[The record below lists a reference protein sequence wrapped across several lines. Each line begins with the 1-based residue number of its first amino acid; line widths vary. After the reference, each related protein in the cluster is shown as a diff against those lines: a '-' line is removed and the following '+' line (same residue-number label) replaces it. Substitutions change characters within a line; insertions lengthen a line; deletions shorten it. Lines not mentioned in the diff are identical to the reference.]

1 MSKQLPVIQETGSL
15 RRDGS
20 RAWVHPADVT
30 GRFTSLRRVIF
41 AVLILV
47 YVVMPWI
54 DIGGHPAVFL
64 DIARRKFFL
73 FGLTFNAQ
81 DAWLAFFLFTG
92 AGFSLMFLTAMLG
105 RVWCGYACPQ
115 TVFLDGVF
123 RRIERALEGPRNER
137 IRRNASPMSFDK
149 AWRKGLKHILFVAL
163 SLAVAHVFLSYFVS
177 LPGLFSMMKSGPAD
191 HMEAF
196 LWMVGVSLAMYVNF
210 AWFREQFC
218 LIVCPYGR
226 LQSVLMDRDS
236 VIIGYDEARGEPRGK
251 AKDASKGDCVD
262 CNRCVVVCPTGID
275 IRDGSQLDCIGCA
288 NCVDACDDIMAR
300 LGRPKG
306 LVRYDSLNGLAG
318 EKRRIIRPRLFLYA
332 ALGMIGAVVA
342 SLAFQSR
349 TAFEANLLRQRGAPF
364 VVVDEGV
371 RNAFELHLVN
381 KNASPMTLH
390 VKSLNPALQIVLP
403 RESVTLGSLESLH
416 LPVFVT
422 VPRDG
427 YAPKGD
433 VSFEIRSEGSE
444 ESPTEIR
451 KVHSVL
457 LGPARLPP
465 PQQN

>member
-1 MSKQLPVIQETGSL
+1 MSKHLPVIQETGSL

-20 RAWVHPADVT
+20 RAWVHPADVK
-30 GRFTSLRRVIF
+30 GRFTSIRRVIF
-41 AVLILV
+41 ALLILV
-47 YVVMPWI
+47 YIVMPWI

-64 DIARRKFFL
+64 DIAHRKFFL

-115 TVFLDGVF
+115 TVFLEGVF
-123 RRIERALEGPRNER
+123 RRIERWLEGPRNER
-137 IRRNASPMSFDK
+137 IRRNAAPVTFDK
-149 AWRKGLKHILFVAL
+149 VWRKGIKHLLFIAL
-163 SLAVAHVFLSYFVS
+163 SLGVAHVFLSYFVS
-177 LPGLFSMMKSGPAD
+177 LPGLLGMMKSSPSE

-196 LWMVGVSLAMYVNF
+196 LWMAGVSLAMYVNF

-288 NCVDACDDIMAR
+288 NCVDACDDIMER

-306 LVRYDSLNGLAG
+306 LIRYDSLNGLAG
-318 EKRRIIRPRLFLYA
+318 ERRRLIRPRLFLYA
-332 ALGMIGAVVA
+332 TLGIIGAVVA

-349 TAFEANLLRQRGAPF
+349 TSFEANLLRQRGASF

-381 KNASPMTLH
+381 KNSAPITLH
-390 VKSLNPALQIVLP
+390 VKSLNPDLRIVLP
-403 RESVTLGSLESLH
+403 RESLTLEPLQSLH

-427 YAPKGD
+427 YSPKQQ
-433 VSFEIRSEGSE
+433 VSFEIRSDAGENIE
-444 ESPTEIR
+444 PELRTV
-451 KVHSVL
+451 KSVL
-457 LGPARLPP
+457 LGPARLP
-465 PQQN
+465 